1 MIKWPPAPSVLAP
14 DPKALAALAS
24 AMVRTLAE
32 AQAQLTQ
39 LRRRGDQVRGI
50 LGEGRGGASDDTEHT
65 EG

>member
-1 MIKWPPAPSVLAP
+1 MIMIKWPPAPSVLAP

-39 LRRRGDQVRGI
+39 LRRRR
-50 LGEGRGGASDDTEHT
+50 
-65 EG
+65 